1 MVVRTITKTDLARL
15 AGVSQ
20 AAISKAVR
28 HGKIPVLTD
37 GSIDADAPECVSYIS
52 AKSGRKK
59 QPYKKNKNLKPTSVS
74 EDVTHQVH
82 NIFDPDDE
90 IGIAARKLAMELQ
103 RLSEQTQ
110 NMMLKNAQLEG
121 KLVSRDVFESRIWN
135 PTETFLSRLL
145 SDGVKTIV
153 AKIMPM
159 ARNGESR
166 QNCEIAVRK
175 ELSSLV
181 KSFKAAMTRSK
192 KVCQSD

>member
-1 MVVRTITKTDLARL
+1 VRQITKTDLARL
-15 AGVSQ
+15 SGVSQ
-20 AAISKAVR
+20 AAVSKAVR
-28 HGKIPVLTD
+28 HGKVPVLPD
-37 GSIDADAPECVSYIS
+37 GSIDADSPECIAYIS
-52 AKSGRKK
+52 SRTNR
-59 QPYKKNKNLKPTSVS
+59 KNKPREKQKKTNTYIDTKNVPPSMPS
-74 EDVTHQVH
+74 
-82 NIFDPDDE
+82 IFDPNDE
-90 IGIAARKLAMELQ
+90 IGIAAKKLAMELQ

>member
-1 MVVRTITKTDLARL
+1 VRPITKTDLARL

-20 AAISKAVR
+20 AAVSKAVR
-28 HGKIPVLTD
+28 QGKVPVLPD
-37 GSIDADAPECVSYIS
+37 GSIDADAPECIAYIS
-52 AKSGRKK
+52 ARDDRKK
-59 QPYKKNKNLKPTSVS
+59 PTQEKTKKKKPARVETKSPPTMPNV
-74 EDVTHQVH
+74 
-82 NIFDPDDE
+82 FDPNDE

-121 KLVSRDVFESRIWN
+121 KLVSRDVFETRIWN
-135 PTETFLSRLL
+135 PTETFLARLL

-159 ARNGESR
+159 ARNGETR

-175 ELSSLV
+175 EISSLV

-192 KVCQSD
+192 RVCQSD

>member
-1 MVVRTITKTDLARL
+1 MRPITKTDLSRL

-20 AAISKAVR
+20 AAVSKAVR
-28 HGKIPVLTD
+28 QGKLPVLPD
-37 GSIDADAPECVSYIS
+37 GTIDADAPECVAYIS
-52 AKSGRKK
+52 ARDDRKK
-59 QPYKKNKNLKPTSVS
+59 PPQKKAKKNKPARVAPKAPPMPNV
-74 EDVTHQVH
+74 
-82 NIFDPDDE
+82 FDSDGE
-90 IGIAARKLAMELQ
+90 IGVATRKLAMELQ

-135 PTETFLSRLL
+135 PTETFLARLL

-159 ARNGESR
+159 ARNGETR

>member
-1 MVVRTITKTDLARL
+1 MRPITKTDLSRL
-15 AGVSQ
+15 SGVSQ
-20 AAISKAVR
+20 AAVSKAVR
-28 HGKIPVLTD
+28 QGKLPVLPD
-37 GSIDADAPECVSYIS
+37 GTIDADAPECIAYIS
-52 AKSGRKK
+52 ARDDRKK
-59 QPYKKNKNLKPTSVS
+59 SPQKKTKKKKAARVAPKPPQPMP
-74 EDVTHQVH
+74 DV
-82 NIFDPDDE
+82 FDSDGE
-90 IGIAARKLAMELQ
+90 IGVATRKLAMELQ

-135 PTETFLSRLL
+135 PTETFLARLL

-159 ARNGESR
+159 ARNGETR

-175 ELSSLV
+175 EISSLV

>member
-1 MVVRTITKTDLARL
+1 MRPITKTDLSRL

-20 AAISKAVR
+20 AAVSKAVR
-28 HGKIPVLTD
+28 QGKIPVLPD
-37 GSIDADAPECVSYIS
+37 GTIDADAPECVAYIAARS
-52 AKSGRKK
+52 DRKK
-59 QPYKKNKNLKPTSVS
+59 PPQKKAKKKKAARLAPKAPPPMPNV
-74 EDVTHQVH
+74 
-82 NIFDPDDE
+82 FDSDGE
-90 IGIAARKLAMELQ
+90 IGVATRKLAMELQ

>member
-1 MVVRTITKTDLARL
+1 VRPITKTDLARL

-20 AAISKAVR
+20 AAVSKAVR
-28 HGKIPVLTD
+28 QGKVPVLPD
-37 GSIDADAPECVSYIS
+37 GSIDADSPECMAYMSSRTNRKNPPLEKQEKTKAAS
-52 AKSGRKK
+52 AT
-59 QPYKKNKNLKPTSVS
+59 KNVPPSMPS
-74 EDVTHQVH
+74 
-82 NIFDPDDE
+82 IFDPNDE

-135 PTETFLSRLL
+135 PTETFLARLL